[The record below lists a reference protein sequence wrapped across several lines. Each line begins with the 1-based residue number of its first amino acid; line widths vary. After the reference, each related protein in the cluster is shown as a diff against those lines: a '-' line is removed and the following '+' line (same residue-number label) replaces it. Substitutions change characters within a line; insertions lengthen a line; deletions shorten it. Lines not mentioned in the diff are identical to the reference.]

1 MGQKKTQT
9 NHPLLDQEKSQSAFL
24 EAQSILPCT
33 AHPAC
38 LTCSQGLKSGKE
50 AMPAGQDV
58 EGRGEGGF
66 YKQIYSNIKSEG
78 REGKRVGGAEAGPR
92 KGSNSL

>member
-1 MGQKKTQT
+1 
-9 NHPLLDQEKSQSAFL
+9 
-24 EAQSILPCT
+24 
-33 AHPAC
+33 
-38 LTCSQGLKSGKE
+38 
-50 AMPAGQDV
+50 MPAGQDI